1 MALVADRED
10 WKHDTEDDGAD
21 REESAARSGSG
32 ERLTGRAARRR
43 ARAQRRSQRR
53 RRPWLSPLTR
63 RILAVNLVAPAL
75 LVFGMLYLDQYEEA
89 LVSGELTALRTQA
102 DLIAAAVGE
111 GAVQVRGSGSGA
123 VPLIPLTTHRIAND
137 PARQMIRRLADLGGM
152 RVRLFDH
159 NGLLVADSRL
169 LMGHG
174 GLVQVTDLPP
184 VEDADTLMGH
194 LRRAYDWLRG
204 SVAFRRDVQPYI
216 ERPDQT
222 ASDYDEVIGAVE
234 VGESGTAVR
243 RRRDGTLVLSA
254 ATPVQHYK
262 QVVGA
267 VMVQKSAD
275 DVDRSVF
282 DVRLAVLKL
291 AAVTLAAT
299 VLLSLYLAA
308 AIARPLT
315 RLSQAAERV
324 RHGKGRVLAIPDLTA
339 RKDEIGDLSASLRE
353 MTEDLWAR
361 MDAIEAFAADVA
373 HEIKNPLTSLRSAVE
388 TTARVKDP
396 DQQRRLMAVIL
407 DDVQRMNRLI
417 SDISDASRLDA
428 ELSRAE
434 TEPVAL
440 GTILDTLVE
449 LHNAADTPGAP
460 RFVLNAPPEDTLMVP
475 GLEGRLAQVFRNL
488 FGNAASFSPKGGTIT
503 VRARR
508 DEGWIRVTVED
519 EGPGIPRGKERDIFN
534 RFYTERP
541 AGEKF
546 GTHSGLGLSISKQI
560 VEAHRGAIRAEN
572 RRDDAG
578 AVIGARFIVTL
589 PADSETGETDDG
601 N

>member
-1 MALVADRED
+1 MGLVADRDDWNRDAAED
-10 WKHDTEDDGAD
+10 PAGGDGGA
-21 REESAARSGSG
+21 SP
-32 ERLTGRAARRR
+32 LTGRAARRR

-75 LVFGMLYLDQYEEA
+75 LAFGMLYLDQYEEA
-89 LVSGELTALRTQA
+89 LVAGELTALRTQA

-111 GAVQVRGSGSGA
+111 GAVEVRSSGSEA
-123 VPLIPLTTHRIAND
+123 VPLIPMTTHRIAND
-137 PARQMIRRLADLGGM
+137 PARQMVRRLADLGGM

-169 LMGHG
+169 LMGAG
-174 GLVQVTDLPP
+174 GLVQVSDLPP
-184 VEDADTLMGH
+184 VEDTDTLMGM
-194 LRRAYDWLRG
+194 LRKAYDWLRG

-222 ASDYDEVIGAVE
+222 ASDYDEVVGAVE
-234 VGESGTAVR
+234 VGDSGTAVR

-267 VMVQKSAD
+267 VMVQKSAA

-282 DVRLAVLKL
+282 EVRLAVLKL
-291 AAVTLAAT
+291 SAVTLAAT

-324 RHGKGRVLAIPDLTA
+324 RHGKGRVLAIPDLSA
-339 RKDEIGDLSASLRE
+339 RKDEIGDLSQSLRE

-449 LHNAADTPGAP
+449 LHNASDTDGAP
-460 RFVLNAPPEDTLMVP
+460 RFVLDAPKGDALVVP

-488 FGNAASFSPKGGTIT
+488 MGNAAGFSPPGGTIT

-508 DEGWIRVTVED
+508 DDGWVRVTVED

-572 RRDDAG
+572 RRDDMG
-578 AVIGARFIVTL
+578 AVLGARFIVTL
-589 PADSETGETDDG
+589 PADADVEGGEAAE
-601 N
+601 

>member
-1 MALVADRED
+1 MGLVADRDD
-10 WKHDTEDDGAD
+10 WNKG
-21 REESAARSGSG
+21 SAADDSAGG
-32 ERLTGRAARRR
+32 DGTALTGRAARRR

-75 LVFGMLYLDQYEEA
+75 LAFGMLYLDQYEEA
-89 LVSGELTALRTQA
+89 LVAGELTALRTQA

-111 GAVQVRGSGSGA
+111 GAVEVRGSGSEA
-123 VPLIPLTTHRIAND
+123 VPLIPMTTHRIAND
-137 PARQMIRRLADLGGM
+137 PARQMVRRLADLGGM

-169 LMGHG
+169 LMGAG
-174 GLVQVTDLPP
+174 GLVQVSDLPP
-184 VEDADTLMGH
+184 VEDTDTLMGM
-194 LRRAYDWLRG
+194 LRKAYDWLRG

-222 ASDYDEVIGAVE
+222 ASDYDEVVGAVE

-243 RRRDGTLVLSA
+243 RRRDSTLVLSA

-267 VMVQKSAD
+267 VMVQKSAA

-282 DVRLAVLKL
+282 EVRLAVLKL
-291 AAVTLAAT
+291 SAVTLAAT

-324 RHGKGRVLAIPDLTA
+324 RHGKGRVLAIPDLSA
-339 RKDEIGDLSASLRE
+339 RKDEIGDLSQSLRE

-396 DQQRRLMAVIL
+396 EQQRRLMAVIL

-449 LHNAADTPGAP
+449 LHNASDTDGAP
-460 RFVLNAPPEDTLMVP
+460 RFVLDAPKGDTLVVP

-488 FGNAASFSPKGGTIT
+488 MGNAAGFSPPGGTIT

-508 DEGWIRVTVED
+508 DDGWVRVTVED

-572 RRDDAG
+572 RRDDIG
-578 AVIGARFIVTL
+578 TVLGARFIVTL
-589 PADSETGETDDG
+589 PADGEAAG
-601 N
+601 GEAAE

>member
-1 MALVADRED
+1 MSDTGTRKVADG
-10 WKHDTEDDGAD
+10 KAD
-21 REESAARSGSG
+21 
-32 ERLTGRAARRR
+32 RRR
-43 ARAQRRSQRR
+43 ARAERRLRRR

-75 LVFGMLYLDQYEEA
+75 LALGMLYLDQYEEA
-89 LVSGELTALRTQA
+89 LVSGELHALRTQA

-111 GAVQVRGSGSGA
+111 GAVTAQAAQTDA
-123 VPLIPLTTHRIAND
+123 VPLIPMTTHAIASD
-137 PARQMIRRLADLGGM
+137 RARQMIRRLADLGGM

-169 LMGHG
+169 LVGQG
-174 GLVQVTDLPP
+174 GLVQVSDLPP
-184 VEDADTLMGH
+184 VEDTRTLMGWM
-194 LRRAYDWLRG
+194 RRAYDWLRG
-204 SVAFRRDVQPYI
+204 SVAVRRDVQPYI

-222 ASDYDEVIGAVE
+222 AADYDEVVGAVE
-234 VGESGTAVR
+234 VGETGTAVR

-267 VMVQKSAD
+267 VMVQKSAAE
-275 DVDRSVF
+275 VDESVF
-282 DVRLAVLKL
+282 EVRLAVLKL
-291 AAVTLAAT
+291 SAVTLAAT

-315 RLSQAAERV
+315 RLAQAAERM
-324 RHGKGRVLAIPDLTA
+324 RHGHGRVLAIPDLSG
-339 RKDEIGDLSASLRE
+339 RKDEIGDLSAALRE

-396 DQQRRLMAVIL
+396 EQQRRLMAVIL

-434 TEPVAL
+434 AEPVGLHRLLDAL
-440 GTILDTLVE
+440 TALQGASDRP
-449 LHNAADTPGAP
+449 DAP
-460 RFVLNAPPEDTLMVP
+460 RVVLDADPDDPLIVR

-488 FGNAASFSPKGGTIT
+488 LVNAASFSPPGGTVT
-503 VRARR
+503 VRAMR
-508 DEGWIRVTVED
+508 DEGWLRITVED
-519 EGPGIPRGKERDIFN
+519 EGPGIPSGKERDIFN
-534 RFYTERP
+534 RFYSQRP
-541 AGEKF
+541 VNEKF

-572 RRDDAG
+572 RRDEEG
-578 AVIGARFIVTL
+578 RVQGARFVVLL
-589 PADSETGETDDG
+589 PAAAEDEEPRRAAE
-601 N
+601 

>member
-1 MALVADRED
+1 MSDIAIRTPE
-10 WKHDTEDDGAD
+10 T
-21 REESAARSGSG
+21 
-32 ERLTGRAARRR
+32 RAERRR
-43 ARAQRRSQRR
+43 ARAEMRMRRR

-75 LVFGMLYLDQYEEA
+75 LAVGMLYLDQYEEA
-89 LVSGELTALRTQA
+89 LVSGETQALRTQA
-102 DLIAAAVGE
+102 ELIAAAVGE
-111 GAVQVRGSGSGA
+111 GAVEAQAYSGSA
-123 VPLIPLTTHRIAND
+123 VPLIPMATHTISGD
-137 PARQMIRRLADLGGM
+137 TARQMVRRLADLGGM

-169 LMGHG
+169 LVGHG
-174 GLVQVTDLPP
+174 GLVQVSDLPP
-184 VEDADTLMGH
+184 VEDTTLMGK

-204 SVAFRRDVQPYI
+204 SIAFRRDVHPYI
-216 ERPDQT
+216 ERPEQT
-222 ASDYDEVIGAVE
+222 ASDYDEVVGALE
-234 VGESGTAVR
+234 VGEAGSSVR
-243 RRRDGTLVLSA
+243 RRRDGSMILSA
-254 ATPVQHYK
+254 AVPVQHYK

-267 VMVQKSAD
+267 VMVSKGAD

-282 DVRLAVLKL
+282 EVRLAVLKL
-291 AAVTLAAT
+291 AAVTLGAT

-315 RLSQAAERV
+315 RLAVAAERV
-324 RHGKGRVLAIPDLTA
+324 RTGHGRAQAIPDLSA
-339 RKDEIGDLSASLRE
+339 RRDEIGDLSASLRE
-353 MTEDLWAR
+353 MTETLWHR

-396 DQQRRLMAVIL
+396 EQQRRLMAVIL

-434 TEPVAL
+434 AEPVAL
-440 GTILDTLVE
+440 RVLLETLVTI
-449 LHNAADTPGAP
+449 HDASDADGAP
-460 RFVLNAPPEDTLMVP
+460 RFVLRAPEDDDLVVP

-488 FGNAASFSPKGGTIT
+488 MGNAASFSPAGGTVT
-503 VRARR
+503 VTAVR
-508 DEGWIRVTVED
+508 DETVVRVTVED
-519 EGPGIPRGKERDIFN
+519 EGPGIPSGKERDIFN
-534 RFYTERP
+534 RFYTQRP

-560 VEAHRGAIRAEN
+560 VDAHRGAIRAEN
-572 RRDDAG
+572 RKRPDGTVA
-578 AVIGARFIVTL
+578 GARFVVTL
-589 PADSETGETDDG
+589 PADTGDG
-601 N
+601 GDRLSRGGAGA